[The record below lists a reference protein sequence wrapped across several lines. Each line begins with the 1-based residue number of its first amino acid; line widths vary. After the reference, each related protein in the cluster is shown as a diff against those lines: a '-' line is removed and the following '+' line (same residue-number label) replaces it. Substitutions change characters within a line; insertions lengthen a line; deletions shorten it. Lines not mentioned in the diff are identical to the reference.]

1 MIDQF
6 HKSHDAPVP
15 DPTMHYSEQRCAHF
29 CSECCIVAYETGAL
43 WALWDW
49 CIGPV
54 AWVMRGSNSNLILYL
69 QSNFVSLESTPDQT
83 STLLHG
89 KYTSCYHLSS
99 QWMTL
104 MKAPSSRKRGMFQLL
119 ACAKLCDSWVMYDVL
134 NVKGKRAWMLCG
146 MMAAPLIPTYS
157 VCVVKK
163 TNPPMPKKTMV
174 INDVPREPSW
184 VSGCHAIFIFIQKSY
199 DTAWWFLVAWCQLI
213 PSIIGNLHD
222 TISRWV
228 LSNRNV
234 IAIRIWAC
242 HYQIMEGLSFPRT
255 LFYSIV
261 IMWYVC
267 CMTRF

>member
-1 MIDQF
+1 MWLMGNVWCSQCEGEACL
-6 HKSHDAPVP
+6 DAVWDDGSAL
-15 DPTMHYSEQRCAHF
+15 DPYIQRL
-29 CSECCIVAYETGAL
+29 CCE
-43 WALWDW
+43 
-49 CIGPV
+49 
-54 AWVMRGSNSNLILYL
+54 
-69 QSNFVSLESTPDQT
+69 
-83 STLLHG
+83 
-89 KYTSCYHLSS
+89 
-99 QWMTL
+99 
-104 MKAPSSRKRGMFQLL
+104 
-119 ACAKLCDSWVMYDVL
+119 
-134 NVKGKRAWMLCG
+134 
-146 MMAAPLIPTYS
+146 
-157 VCVVKK
+157 K

-228 LSNRNV
+228 LSNCNV